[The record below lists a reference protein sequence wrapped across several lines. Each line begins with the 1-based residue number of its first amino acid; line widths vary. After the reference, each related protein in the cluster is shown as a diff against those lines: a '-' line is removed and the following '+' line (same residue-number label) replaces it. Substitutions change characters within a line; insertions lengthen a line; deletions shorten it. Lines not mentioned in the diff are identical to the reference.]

1 MKTNNRDIFQ
11 ITEVDRTVFKRSS
24 TKETLE
30 IQNYHLHSAER
41 VVQLYVDYSWFQTR
55 KCIGVTI
62 HRLSTPL
69 MTPWTTDH
77 HTMHSNP
84 REEPRIALSTPL
96 MMTPWTTDHHA
107 MHSNPREEPSQ
118 PEQPK
123 GETSQERS
131 NYIHL
136 TLMFRAMSTVK
147 WK

>member
-1 MKTNNRDIFQ
+1 MKANIRDTFWREMKTNNRDIFQ

-24 TKETLE
+24 TKETLD

-41 VVQLYVDYSWFQTR
+41 VVQLYVDYSCFQTR
-55 KCIGVTI
+55 KCVGVTI

-77 HTMHSNP
+77 DTMHSSP
-84 REEPRIALSTPL
+84 KEEPY
-96 MMTPWTTDHHA
+96 
-107 MHSNPREEPSQ
+107 Q

-131 NYIHL
+131 DHIHL
-136 TLMFRAMSTVK
+136 TLMWSLTKFMSCSR
-147 WK
+147 